1 MPHFAAGGQ
10 MFGQN
15 KSWAFGQNAAPAYVQ
30 GVPPPQHHADGG
42 STTMSPQDMLA
53 SLVASGHLPE
63 HYKEGGMHHTLKKA
77 SETLSEI
84 KAHPFKSLYQGLGWA
99 DIAKSVYDAGK
110 HALAGRPAQSL
121 ESGFNAAAGIP
132 MALPV
137 PLATSLAVPWGGQAI
152 NEQATH
158 YMALH
163 PEFRQQMNSMSESPL
178 GGALG
183 GDTAL
188 ASQIMG
194 DRDYADTLRSRDPSL
209 PTQEQELA
217 QYQAKIRANSPVF
230 RRPEKM
236 TPEQMQDYALGYP
249 NMALPPVKPYP
260 AIK

>member
-63 HYKEGGMHHTLKKA
+63 HYKESGMRH
-77 SETLSEI
+77 TLSEI
-84 KAHPFKSLYQGLGWA
+84 KAHPFRSLYQGLNWA
-99 DIAKSVYDAGK
+99 DIAKDVYDAGK
-110 HALAGRPAQSL
+110 HAVAGRPAQSL
-121 ESGFNAAAGIP
+121 ESGFNAASGIP
-132 MALPV
+132 MALSV
-137 PLATSLAVPWGGQAI
+137 PLAGSTLPWLTTTLAAPLLGKYL
-152 NEQATH
+152 NENATH
-158 YMALH
+158 YSALH
-163 PEFRQQMNSMSESPL
+163 PEFRQQINAMSESPL

-217 QYQAKIRANSPVF
+217 EYQAKIRANSPVF
-230 RRPEKM
+230 IKPEKM
-236 TPEQMQDYALGYP
+236 TPE
-249 NMALPPVKPYP
+249 
-260 AIK
+260 